1 MATPVFVS
9 RISPEQ
15 YEKESQEKTK
25 IEMEKLA
32 EKLKEKMQNKN
43 ISVQVYDTSDDEQ
56 LSDSNS
62 DNSNSDSDNSNSE
75 KDNRKQNKHRK
86 SRKSKKRKD
95 TSIVHHAVMA
105 EKLKNEINTLES
117 RLRYKELDMA
127 NFQIDF
133 QKEKEIS
140 NKYNLIIEICN
151 QLQEKECYLNS
162 RKSKL
167 REIYDEKNNNTKIT
181 LYKIFINEFT
191 IWLQNQKDKL
201 SYHSSDKLL
210 PKITFLTTLIDEK
223 YYKINNEQ
231 DELLKIANEHITNIL
246 YKNELNKF
254 LIIFFILSS
263 LTASLLFYVV
273 YY

>member
-62 DNSNSDSDNSNSE
+62 DNSNSDNSNSE
-75 KDNRKQNKHRK
+75 KDNRKQNKH
-86 SRKSKKRKD
+86 RKSKKRKD

-162 RKSKL
+162 KKSKL

-181 LYKIFINEFT
+181 LYKIFINELT